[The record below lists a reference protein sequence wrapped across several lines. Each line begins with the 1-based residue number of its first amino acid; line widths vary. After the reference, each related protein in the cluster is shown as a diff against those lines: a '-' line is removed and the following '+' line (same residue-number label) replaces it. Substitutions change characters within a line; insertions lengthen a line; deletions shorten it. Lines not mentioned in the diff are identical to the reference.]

1 MVKQRLNTHEY
12 QQSENAQQLRC
23 LENLYLVEFKE
34 LSLKN
39 YKGFE
44 EGIKFFTE
52 SKLKDYLSKFHVIFP
67 GDHPMQYFCR
77 QIVYANSY
85 CRQNIQDTEPQDV
98 FKSSTDKDST
108 LLQKNLVTLPDNL
121 IQSFITFIGG
131 LHIQLNAQEDL
142 VGNYHKFVKFMYE
155 SIFESSVLALG
166 PRPWRTSNIL
176 EIIYGGGTL
185 DSGRRNEEICQE

>member
-1 MVKQRLNTHEY
+1 MTIWKDSVFSKSFVDTMPQWLKEQFFDPKMVKQRLNTHEY

-52 SKLKDYLSKFHVIFP
+52 SKLNNYLSKFHVIFP

-85 CRQNIQDTEPQDV
+85 CRQNFLSRALNHKMCLKIPQ
-98 FKSSTDKDST
+98 T
-108 LLQKNLVTLPDNL
+108 
-121 IQSFITFIGG
+121 
-131 LHIQLNAQEDL
+131 
-142 VGNYHKFVKFMYE
+142 
-155 SIFESSVLALG
+155 
-166 PRPWRTSNIL
+166 RTAHYCKKI
-176 EIIYGGGTL
+176 
-185 DSGRRNEEICQE
+185 